1 MKGNKTYRF
10 RIINAGFALPFEIY
24 IEKVIVLLPNTISI
38 FKFRLCNTVFT
49 LSEFNEI
56 MKSPLSEQRN
66 ILKKKSL
73 TLLSERSG

>member
-38 FKFRLCNTVFT
+38 FRFRLCNTVFT
-49 LSEFNEI
+49 LNEFNEI
-56 MKSPLSEQRN
+56 MK
-66 ILKKKSL
+66 
-73 TLLSERSG
+73 